1 MLYWEVILVGKKR
14 THNKISLDYN
24 GITNRQTDQAQAWAQ
39 NESER
44 NWIILLWNSHD
55 THVKIEYVF
64 CFLRALVIRDDK
76 IWAAAR
82 SAVLTRQVFDN
93 N

>member
-1 MLYWEVILVGKKR
+1 MLYREVILVGKKR

-44 NWIILLWNSHD
+44 N
-55 THVKIEYVF
+55 
-64 CFLRALVIRDDK
+64 
-76 IWAAAR
+76 
-82 SAVLTRQVFDN
+82 
-93 N
+93 